1 MGILDALLGFGTAA
15 GVFVYYRS
23 IFNEYDDE
31 SLVDE
36 FFKLWR
42 LRYSCAYSD
51 DDEIRMQVIKTIIDE
66 RGLFDFN

>member
-36 FFKLWR
+36 FFK
-42 LRYSCAYSD
+42 
-51 DDEIRMQVIKTIIDE
+51 
-66 RGLFDFN
+66 